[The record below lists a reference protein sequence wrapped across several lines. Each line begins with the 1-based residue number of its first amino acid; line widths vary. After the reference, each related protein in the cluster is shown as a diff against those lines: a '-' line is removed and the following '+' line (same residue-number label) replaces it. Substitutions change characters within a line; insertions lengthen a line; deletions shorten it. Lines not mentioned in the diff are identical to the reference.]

1 MSVGRFLQQAAAGAG
16 GVSVDDVFSTFL
28 YTGNGS
34 TQTITNGIDLDGEG
48 GLVWIKNRDAAVNH
62 QLHDTER
69 GASVG
74 LNSNNANAQYTD
86 ANAITSF
93 NADGFSM
100 NNNYN
105 SHNQSGVNF
114 ASWTFRKQ
122 PGFFDVVT
130 YTGNGT
136 TQTINHSLGSVPGM
150 IIVKSTSGAYDWAV
164 YHRGVNGGTNS
175 EQYGLYLNATQAQ
188 QDNDTL
194 WNDTAPT
201 STQFSVGKSSG
212 ASSSTNANGA
222 TYVAYLFAHDAQ
234 EFGGQ
239 SIIKCGSYGPGTE
252 SLDGPEVT
260 LGWEPQWLLTKA
272 YGPSGYSGDWVITDS
287 VRGVVTNGND
297 EFLRPNLSNGELTAE
312 LVNFTSTGFKIRSYY
327 AYMNQNPLNYIYVA
341 IAKGS

>member
-48 GLVWIKNRDAAVNH
+48 GMVWIKNRDQADSH
-62 QLHDTER
+62 ILTDTER
-69 GASVG
+69 GATKI
-74 LNSNNANAQYTD
+74 LNSDGSVAESTD
-86 ANAITSF
+86 ADTLTAF
-93 NADGFSM
+93 NSNGFSIGADVKV
-100 NNNYN
+100 NTN
-105 SHNQSGVNF
+105 SEDY

-130 YTGNGT
+130 YTGTGSAR
-136 TQTINHSLGSVPGM
+136 TISHNLGSVPGM
-150 IIVKSTSGAYDWAV
+150 IIVKRTDSSGDWQV
-164 YHRGVNGGTNS
+164 YHRSNTASPETDYLVLNS
-175 EQYGLYLNATQAQ
+175 NPITADSNTR
-188 QDNDTL
+188 

-201 STQFSVGKSSG
+201 SSVFSIGTDATVN
-212 ASSSTNANGA
+212 ASSA

-234 EFGGQ
+234 DFGGQ
-239 SIIKCGSYGPGTE
+239 SIIKCGSYGPGNE

-272 YGPSGYSGDWVITDS
+272 YSPTGGPAYTGDWVITDN

-297 EFLRPNLSNGELTAE
+297 KFLRPNLSNAELTAE